1 MLTPHFRAL
10 DAAYQ
15 LHFYLCLKTRYL
27 KPLLV
32 TNGHYALVS
41 HVLDDVCAR
50 EQYHLLETDISPD
63 HLRLLFSLK
72 PDQTVSRAVKMVKGN
87 LAREFGGA
95 FADDL
100 QRHNIKGPW
109 ARGYFARSAGKVNL
123 ELARRY
129 VEAQV
134 THHGYEGN
142 WTKALKFRNP
152 AFKSPAF
159 NLAHCLC
166 MLDYHVVLVT
176 EHRKAVFDEAIAPG
190 LFNYLGTIGK
200 KHGFVIDRI
209 GLLPDHMHLILEA
222 VPGVSIQEC
231 VLALLNNTRYW
242 MEKHY
247 SGVLK
252 QTGAQ
257 NVWHP
262 SFYAGTVGEYSTAQ
276 VKRFLGGS

>member
-32 TNGHYALVS
+32 TNDHHALIGR
-41 HVLDDVCAR
+41 VLDDVCAR
-50 EQYHLLETDISPD
+50 EQYHLLETAISPD
-63 HLRLLFSLK
+63 HLRLLLSLK
-72 PDQTVSRAVKMVKGN
+72 PDQTVSRAVKMLKGN
-87 LAREFGGA
+87 LSREFSSA
-95 FADDL
+95 FANDL
-100 QRHNIKGPW
+100 QRHNTKTLW
-109 ARGYFARSAGKVNL
+109 ARGYFGRSAGKVNL
-123 ELARRY
+123 ERARKY
-129 VEAQV
+129 VEEQV
-134 THHGYEGN
+134 SHHGYKGS

-152 AFKSPAF
+152 TFKSPAF
-159 NLAHCLC
+159 ELEHCLC

-176 EHRKAVFDEAIAPG
+176 EYRKALFDEAIAPE
-190 LFNYLGTIGK
+190 LFSYVLTIGE

-231 VLALLNNTRYW
+231 VLAILENTRYW
-242 MEKHY
+242 MEQHY
-247 SGVLK
+247 AGVLK
-252 QTGAQ
+252 QTSGWD
-257 NVWHP
+257 VWHP

-276 VKRFLGGS
+276 VIRFLGRS